1 MKTITCWDDL
11 RPYGIVALT
20 GESCGLS
27 YRILCDVTAR
37 GKSVLEKML
46 GITELVL
53 SENWNRGTVEDPH
66 VGSVMLAPEMLTAIA
81 VFALLE
87 HGCTEAWSVERHGVI
102 GIEPIDSS
110 DEIEALKRHY
120 AERLGRRFGYFGTAG
135 DRNRH
140 VMTGRVQ

>member
-27 YRILCDVTAR
+27 YRILCDVTAT

-53 SENWNRGTVEDPH
+53 SENWNRGTEEDPH
-66 VGSVMLAPEMLTAIA
+66 VGSIMLAPEMLTTVA

-87 HGCTEAWSVERHGVI
+87 HGCIEAWRIENRGVV
-102 GIEPIDSS
+102 GIQPIDSP
-110 DEIEALKRHY
+110 D
-120 AERLGRRFGYFGTAG
+120 
-135 DRNRH
+135 
-140 VMTGRVQ
+140 

>member
-1 MKTITCWDDL
+1 MKTMSCWDDL

-27 YRILCDVTAR
+27 YRILCDVTAS
-37 GKSVLEKML
+37 GKTLLEKML

-53 SENWNRGTVEDPH
+53 PENWNRGTEDDPH
-66 VGSVMLAPEMLTAIA
+66 VGSVMLAPEMLTPIA

-87 HGCTEAWSVERHGVI
+87 HGCTEAWRVESSGVV
-102 GIEPIDSS
+102 GIEPIDSP
-110 DEIEALKRHY
+110 DEIEAFKRHY

-135 DRNRH
+135 DRNIH
-140 VMTGRVQ
+140 VMTGRIQ